1 MTELLQGV
9 LDQFTSVLDITM
21 VQPIFGIKGLFWLF
35 LLIEIGV
42 RFYLSRA
49 SRQLREA
56 EPEHRQDLVRRF
68 WLKLTVFFLFLRPFC
83 MVSSPETGRFSS
95 LLLNELINVFLVGG
109 AFLRLHYVR
118 AEDARFEEWTELGAP
133 EVVVSEDRT

>member
-9 LDQFTSVLDITM
+9 LDQFASVLDITM
-21 VQPIFGIKGLFWLF
+21 VQPIFGMKGLFWLF

-42 RFYLSRA
+42 RFYLRRA
-49 SRQLREA
+49 SRQLRET

-83 MVSSPETGRFSS
+83 MVTSPEAGRFSS

-109 AFLRLHYVR
+109 ASLRLHYVS
-118 AEDARFEEWTELGAP
+118 AEDARFEEWTELDAS